1 MRFAAGLLPSRAGS
15 ACSAKVGLTLR
26 RILVL
31 TNDGMPEPSFICVAC
46 EGKKKYSFVG
56 HDVNTH
62 DLVRCSVLVET
73 AEVVL
78 EERLA
83 DIETRLGQHQA
94 HIDDKLAA
102 MELKM
107 GEHLSRLD
115 QKMSDMES
123 LLRELVYT
131 MGARTK
137 PSSTLPAYPHTSIT
151 APSYIESYPYSQ

>member
-1 MRFAAGLLPSRAGS
+1 
-15 ACSAKVGLTLR
+15 
-26 RILVL
+26 
-31 TNDGMPEPSFICVAC
+31 MPEPSFICVAC